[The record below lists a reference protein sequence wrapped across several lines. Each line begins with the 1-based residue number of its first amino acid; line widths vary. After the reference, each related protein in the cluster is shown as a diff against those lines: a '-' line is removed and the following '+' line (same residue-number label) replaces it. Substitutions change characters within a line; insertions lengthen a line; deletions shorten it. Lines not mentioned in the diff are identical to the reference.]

1 MYLFFYYPSEEYISH
16 IIRDDRLLFVDEVE
30 TADLFPGEDARERIM
45 VFEVAM

>member
-1 MYLFFYYPSEEYISH
+1 MYPFFYYPSEEYISH